1 MACSDDT
8 NSEMST
14 IAASYKVLRDGFESW
29 KIHFMDLVD
38 EFQRTLDPQLILLA
52 PPVELAREQRALLA
66 SIVLQLCM
74 NENISPPT
82 WSMKKNFL
90 SKPWF
95 VSEMQSLKAMA
106 IKESP
111 IAFRRNNI
119 FVLNNFLER
128 V

>member
-1 MACSDDT
+1 
-8 NSEMST
+8 MST

-29 KIHFMDLVD
+29 KIHFMDLID

-52 PPVELAREQRALLA
+52 PPVELSREQRALLA

-74 NENISPPT
+74 NENISPPA